1 VSQTIIKTRVIP
13 KKITENIVSR
23 QRLLKKFEENAAKNM
38 ILVLGP
44 AGYGKTTSV
53 LDFLA
58 ESGRKYAW
66 LYISHDIDS
75 AASFL
80 SYFIHSLKVLKPGFG
95 DETLELIST
104 FVQSDLF
111 NRDETNT
118 INAAVGSLLNEFVEN
133 FPDEVFLV
141 ADDLHNIED
150 SSWVSTAFNALIE
163 SFPDNLHLIITSRN
177 TPVFNISRL
186 RAKRKL
192 AVIES
197 GDLNFTTDETER
209 LLKEIYSLKYKKED
223 IDLLLD
229 KFEGWITGLHL
240 ILQTHGIDFN
250 KISADKQ
257 ELGGDL
263 FNYFAEDIFA
273 QLDEKTRDFLV
284 STSMLDSFTH
294 ELCATVL
301 KLEGSNTIPGEL
313 KRKNLFIESAEHVNE
328 SGKAETSYSYHSL
341 FRQFLYAKLLEVKSA
356 GDIKELAEKV
366 FDHYLLKGDK
376 LQAIEFSL
384 RAEHYDRASALIL
397 ENSELLFQTAGYE
410 TLRRWLSQIPQA
422 GITSNPELRF
432 INGKLLNFFKTDT
445 EGAYEI
451 FAELIKSSEVN
462 SPLFV
467 KANLEIAEIQRLTG
481 KPDEALAVL
490 KKLYSIET
498 EPELRIRIIISLAKC
513 YYRLGSKYYDNILK
527 LAAEAEELT
536 NENNAE
542 HLLFDIYS
550 LYGRIYLNKGEF
562 VKSLHY
568 LESSYRREG
577 NLFRKFQTVS
587 DIILLHSW
595 SGSYARAKEYYDEAE
610 GLHKKIRIGFLER
623 DLIRLN
629 ALLRAEAGDYE
640 GAIEGIT
647 RLSSID
653 VKNKFTS
660 FLPTYNLIL
669 SECSMLL
676 GEFSKSSEY
685 IELAVKFKDP
695 KDEYLQTELEYHKAL
710 YEKAISPTAKT
721 EKVLLNTLKHYD
733 QFSSVYNKTQVQLHL
748 ADLYYKKGEPLAS
761 NQFLSECLAAAKEKK
776 YHSFLL
782 QHFRPMR
789 YLFDAAIAAGI
800 EKDFIEHLKNSVIK
814 RNSLNWLSDECKARL
829 KNENAGLVDISLK
842 AFGGAEISVRG
853 LPIPEESWL
862 RKKSKLLLVY
872 LLINQGIRIQ
882 KDKVLGIFF
891 AELSPESAD
900 NIFHQA
906 ITNIRNVLK
915 PPATVKQT
923 DDSKAKRVKKSAAAE
938 SSVSYIVY
946 EDKILHMSTGFDY
959 YVDVLEF
966 NRLAALVK
974 SPETESSM
982 KAEYAKQ
989 AISIYRG
996 EFLPG
1001 YYDEWIEELR
1011 SILEH
1016 KYIETCEELIAILE
1030 KKKNFEELIEYSE
1043 KLLQADKLHE
1053 QAFYMLILAYSAIG
1067 NITMAKK
1074 KLSQLIKTYDEEY
1087 GEKPPKDLMSKIM
1100 NIEGLQ

>member
-1 VSQTIIKTRVIP
+1 MSQTIIKTRVIP

-66 LYISHDIDS
+66 LYISQDIDS

-95 DETLELIST
+95 DETLELINS

-111 NRDETNT
+111 NRDESNT
-118 INAAVGSLLNEFVEN
+118 IHATVASLINEFVEH
-133 FPDEVFLV
+133 FQDDAFLV
-141 ADDLHNIED
+141 ADDLHNIEEASWLGSIFD
-150 SSWVSTAFNALIE
+150 SLTEN
-163 SFPDNLHLIITSRN
+163 FPDNLHLIITSRN
-177 TPVFNISRL
+177 APVFNISRL
-186 RAKRKL
+186 KAKRKL

-197 GDLNFTTDETER
+197 GDLNFTADETER

-223 IDLLLD
+223 VNLLID

-240 ILQTHGIDFN
+240 ILQTYGIEFN
-250 KISADKQ
+250 KITAEKQ

-273 QLDEKTRDFLV
+273 QLDEKTRDFLL
-284 STSMLDSFTH
+284 STSMLDSFTQ
-294 ELCATVL
+294 ELCASVL
-301 KLEGSNTIPGEL
+301 KLEGSSTIPGEL
-313 KRKNLFIESAEHVNE
+313 KRKNLFIESAEHVDDK
-328 SGKAETSYSYHSL
+328 GKTETSYSYHSL
-341 FRQFLYAKLLEVKSA
+341 FRQFLYAKLMEVKSPA
-356 GDIKELAEKV
+356 EIKELSEKV

-384 RAEHYDRASALIL
+384 RSEHYESASALIL
-397 ENSELLFQTAGYE
+397 ENSDLLFQSAGYE
-410 TLRRWLSQIPQA
+410 TLRRWLSLIPGA
-422 GITSNPELRF
+422 EISSNPKLRF

-445 EGAYEI
+445 EGAYGI
-451 FAELIKSSEVN
+451 FKELIESSKAD
-462 SPLFV
+462 SALFV

-481 KPDEALAVL
+481 RPDEALAIL
-490 KKLYSIET
+490 KELYSKKT

-527 LAAEAEELT
+527 LAAEGESLA
-536 NENNAE
+536 NENNSE

-568 LESSYRREG
+568 FESSYRRES

-587 DIILLHSW
+587 DIILLQSW
-595 SGSYARAKEYYDEAE
+595 SGNYERAKEYYDEAE
-610 GLHKKIRIGFLER
+610 SLHKKIRIGFLER

-629 ALLRAEAGDYE
+629 ALLRAEAGDFE

-660 FLPTYNLIL
+660 FLPAYNLIL

-676 GEFSKSSEY
+676 GEYSKSSEY

-695 KDEYLQTELEYHKAL
+695 KDEYLETELEYHKAL
-710 YEKAISPTAKT
+710 LEKATSPTAKT
-721 EKVLLNTLKHYD
+721 EKVLLNTLKHYE
-733 QFSSVYNKTQVQLHL
+733 QFSSLYNKTQVQLHL
-748 ADLYYKKGEPLAS
+748 ADLYYKKGEQLVSQQYLCECFAS
-761 NQFLSECLAAAKEKK
+761 AREKK

-789 YLFDAAIAAGI
+789 YLFDSAIAAGI
-800 EKDFIEHLKNSVIK
+800 EKDFVEHLKNSVVK
-814 RNSLNWLSDECKARL
+814 RNSISWLTEECRSRL
-829 KNENAGLVDISLK
+829 KKENASLVDISLK

-853 LPIPEESWL
+853 LAIPEEAWL

-915 PPATVKQT
+915 PAVAGKTA
-923 DDSKAKRVKKSAAAE
+923 DESKAKRSKKTANADSG
-938 SSVSYIVY
+938 VSYIVY
-946 EDKILHMSTGFDY
+946 EDKILHMATGFDF

-974 SPETESSM
+974 SPETDSILKIEF
-982 KAEYAKQ
+982 AKE
-989 AISIYRG
+989 AIAIYRG

-1016 KYIETCEELIAILE
+1016 KYIEICEELLVILE
-1030 KKKNFEELIEYSE
+1030 KNRKFDELIEFSE
-1043 KLLQADKLHE
+1043 KLLQKDKLHE
-1053 QAFYMLILAYSAIG
+1053 EAYFSIINAYSSIG

-1087 GEKPPKDLMSKIM
+1087 GEKPPKALMSKIM
-1100 NIEGLQ
+1100 NIGGLQ

>member
-1 VSQTIIKTRVIP
+1 MSQTIIKTRVIP

-23 QRLLKKFEENAAKNM
+23 QRLLMKFEENAAKNM

-66 LYISHDIDS
+66 LYISNDIDS

-80 SYFIHSLKVLKPGFG
+80 SYLIHALKVLNPGFG
-95 DETLELIST
+95 DETLELINS

-118 INAAVGSLLNEFVEN
+118 INAAVGALINEFVES
-133 FPDEVFLV
+133 FPEEVYLV

-150 SSWVSTAFNALIE
+150 LNWVNSVFNALIE
-163 SFPDNLHLIITSRN
+163 SFPANLHMIITSRS

-186 RAKRKL
+186 KAKRKL

-197 GDLNFTTDETER
+197 DDLNFTGDETER
-209 LLKEIYSLKYKKED
+209 LLDEIYSIKCKKED
-223 IDLLLD
+223 VNLLID

-240 ILQTHGIDFN
+240 VLQTYGIEFN
-250 KISADKQ
+250 RLTAEKQ
-257 ELGGDL
+257 EMGGDL
-263 FNYFAEDIFA
+263 FSYFAEDIFA
-273 QLDEKTRDFLV
+273 QLDERTKNFLV
-284 STSMLDSFTH
+284 STSMLDSFTQ
-294 ELCATVL
+294 ELCSTVL
-301 KLEGSNTIPGEL
+301 KLEGSSTIPGEL
-313 KRKNLFIESAEHVNE
+313 KRKNLFIESAEHVDE
-328 SGKAETSYSYHSL
+328 KGKTETSYSYHSL
-341 FRQFLYAKLLEVKSA
+341 FRQFLYAKLLEVKSPA
-356 GDIKELAEKV
+356 EIKELAEKV

-384 RAEHYDRASALIL
+384 RSEHFDRAAALIL
-397 ENSELLFQTAGYE
+397 ENYELLFQSAGYE
-410 TLRRWLSQIPQA
+410 TLRRWLAQIPESEIA
-422 GITSNPELRF
+422 ANPELKF
-432 INGKLLNFFKTDT
+432 IKGRLLNFFKTDT

-451 FAELIKSSEVN
+451 FTELIRTSEVN
-462 SPLFV
+462 SPLYV
-467 KANLEIAEIQRLTG
+467 KANLEAAEIQRLTG
-481 KPDEALAVL
+481 RPDEALAIL
-490 KKLYSIET
+490 KELYSIET

-527 LAAEAEELT
+527 LAAEAEKLAD
-536 NENNAE
+536 ENKTE

-568 LESSYRREG
+568 FESSYRRES

-587 DIILLHSW
+587 DIILLQSW
-595 SGSYARAKEYYDEAE
+595 SGSYERAKEYYDEAE
-610 GLHKKIRIGFLER
+610 ALYKKIRISFLER
-623 DLIRLN
+623 DLLRLN
-629 ALLRAEAGDYE
+629 ALLRFEAGDYE
-640 GAIEGIT
+640 GAIDGFSK
-647 RLSSID
+647 LSSMD

-676 GEFSKSSEY
+676 GEYSKSSEY

-710 YEKAISPTAKT
+710 LEKAVSPSAKT
-721 EKVLLNTLKHYD
+721 EKVLLNTLKHYE
-733 QFSSVYNKTQVQLHL
+733 QFSSLYNKTQVQLHL
-748 ADLYYKKGEPLAS
+748 ADLYYKKGEQLVS
-761 NQFLSECLAAAKEKK
+761 QQYLSECFASAREKK

-789 YLFDAAIAAGI
+789 YLFDTAIAAGI
-800 EKDFIEHLKNSVIK
+800 EKDFVDHLKNNVVK
-814 RNSLNWLSDECKARL
+814 RNSLNWLSEECRSRL
-829 KNENAGLVDISLK
+829 AKENASLVDICLK

-853 LPIPEESWL
+853 TAIPEESWL

-915 PPATVKQT
+915 PSVNAKQNEEA
-923 DDSKAKRVKKSAAAE
+923 KAKRSKKSAGADNT
-938 SSVSYIVY
+938 VSYIVY
-946 EDKILHMSTGFDY
+946 EDKILHMTPGFEY

-974 SPETESSM
+974 SPETDESAKS
-982 KAEYAKQ
+982 AYARQ

-1016 KYIETCEELIAILE
+1016 KYIETCEELITILE
-1030 KKKNFEELIEYSE
+1030 KKKQFEELIEYSE

-1053 QAFYMLILAYSAIG
+1053 EAFYMLIHGYAAIG

-1087 GEKPPKDLMSKIM
+1087 GEKPPKALMSKIM